1 MPSTRRIRIGR
12 AVILT
17 ALAAIAVALM
27 PVFGDTWV
35 TVQPE
40 RLYPVE
46 SPTGPVGS
54 GLDLPLDGEH

>member
-1 MPSTRRIRIGR
+1 MPTTRRIRIGR
-12 AVILT
+12 AVIL
-17 ALAAIAVALM
+17 AAIAVLAVALM

-40 RLYPVE
+40 RLAPVE

-54 GLDLPLDGEH
+54 GLDLPLDGGR